1 MSLITNELKDL
12 VINVDEA
19 ERLCRYIGITVKDF
33 AEFVNEVFNSDNVT
47 SEKLETE
54 DFLLMGDFEV
64 SAVSSDKKNAL
75 AVGVFPKK
83 ELEQD
88 GPYKMAAFL
97 VFKADFFEN
106 GDPLYE
112 KFSKDLELS
121 DGEYPFVY
129 ISKVNEKFSYVT
141 SEELCETKIPF
152 TWFEDNEIPELFPR
166 NNEYE
171 SLLLMNF
178 GEKNNVG

>member
-1 MSLITNELKDL
+1 MRLITNELKDL

-19 ERLCRYIGITVKDF
+19 ERLCRYIGIKVKDF
-33 AEFVNEVFNSDNVT
+33 AEFINVVFNSDNVM

-54 DFLLMGDFEV
+54 DFIVTGDFEV
-64 SAVSSDKKNAL
+64 GKVSSDKKNAL
-75 AVGVFPKK
+75 AIGLFPKK
-83 ELEQD
+83 ELQED
-88 GPYKMAAFL
+88 GPYKMSAFF
-97 VFKADFFEN
+97 VFRAIFFEN
-106 GDPLYE
+106 GDPLYK

-129 ISKVNEKFSYVT
+129 ISKINETFSYVM
-141 SEELCETKIPF
+141 SEELFETKIPF
-152 TWFEDNEIPELFPR
+152 TWFEDNDVPELFPR

-171 SLLLMNF
+171 SLILMNF